1 MSVVSVNN
9 YTHSVTYVADNILK
23 SFKDIIR
30 ESGLSPAKFAAD
42 WDNNQ
47 RGIRSWLESGHLRRV
62 LLEIFH
68 PVTGALILRW
78 DLDIAYEWSGGD
90 GSFYTDTAQL
100 KYAILKAGVAPADA
114 KYDIL
119 LQVAPGS
126 PDVNGWGDGASRS
139 TAGMSRH
146 ALGNTID
153 HSGLGASAAYWRR
166 A

>member
-1 MSVVSVNN
+1 MSVVSVNS

-42 WDNNQ
+42 WDVNQ
-47 RGIRSWLESGHLRRV
+47 RGIRSWLQSGHLRRV

-78 DLDIAYEWSGGD
+78 DLDIAYEWSAGD

-126 PDVNGWGDGASRS
+126 PNVSGWGDGASRS

-146 ALGNTID
+146 ALGSTID